1 MTGYNWS
8 DLTEAEKL
16 DILHNWFENIDQRLR
31 QLDEL
36 IKDLHSPQERIE
48 TKGPKNSSIWKNA

>member
-16 DILHNWFENIDQRLR
+16 DILHSWIENIDQRLR
-31 QLDEL
+31 QLGGMIE
-36 IKDLHSPQERIE
+36 DLHSPPERIE
-48 TKGPKNSSIWKNA
+48 TKDPKNSSI